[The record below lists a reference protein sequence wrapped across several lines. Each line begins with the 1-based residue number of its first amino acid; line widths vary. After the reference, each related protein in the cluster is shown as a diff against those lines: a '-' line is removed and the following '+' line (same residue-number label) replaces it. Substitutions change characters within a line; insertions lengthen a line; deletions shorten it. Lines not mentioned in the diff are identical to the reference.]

1 MKTSVQ
7 RWQAAGLVAACLTAM
22 LACSPTSS
30 NTTSTTTGN
39 ATGNTS
45 PAEREKRERAYRANN
60 LGVALLEQLKYPE
73 AAGAFRDALAVD
85 PALGLA
91 HLNLSLALLYA
102 QDFAGAQHEA
112 ELAAQQL
119 PEAPQPQYVLGLIA
133 RSQSRN
139 DVARAQFDRVRQ
151 SEPTDVGVNINVAQI
166 ALEDQ
171 RYADAI
177 AVLRPVV
184 ESEPSNV
191 TAAYVFGLALT
202 RNGTTEEGQ
211 RWLEKAQE
219 LRRSGYAVTF
229 GTGYLEQGHLAEA
242 LASTGREPELLAPPS
257 RVVFTATT
265 LAPRPAADAAA
276 ASSGDSGGTGGALT
290 TFDIDAD
297 GDLDAVTVEAGGLRV
312 LRNDGASTSAGS
324 AWTDVTASSG
334 LSSGRTGAEAVTAVA
349 ADFDNDGA
357 SDLFVFRASASSL
370 YRNDGK
376 GHFTDVTA
384 RAGFP
389 SFTGTPTAVAWV
401 DVDHDGDV
409 DLVLGGSG
417 GRPQLL
423 RNNRDGSFTD
433 VSAAA
438 RLDHAGE
445 VVAIVPS
452 DYDNHRDVDLLFA
465 YRDAAPVLYANQRDG
480 SFRDVT
486 ASTGLSSIASV
497 ISGVLAAGTGDV
509 NKDDAPDFIFATA
522 RGVVAAVS
530 DGRGRFSSQ
539 AVADISGLIAVQ
551 VFDYDADGLLDV
563 VAWAGDGPHTWRN
576 EGRSWRDVTNT
587 LVSAAPA
594 AGMTAAAR
602 GPVSARAVAAAD
614 FDGDGHTDLAALA
627 ADTAWLWRSSGDPS
641 RHSLRLA
648 LRGLVSNKAGVG
660 AKVQIRA
667 GGLSSRLEL
676 SVASPAVAPADVVF
690 GLGERAAAD
699 VVRVLWPSGILQA
712 EVADSGRSAVI
723 EELDRKPSS
732 CPFLFTWN
740 GERFEFVTDFLG
752 GGEMGD
758 WVAPGRFNSPDP
770 LEYVRIRGD
779 QLQARDGA
787 FSLRVTNELEETLF
801 LDHVQLLAIAHPA
814 DVAIFP
820 NEGMTDPP
828 KPHRLHAV
836 ADVRAAGH
844 VSDEHGHDV
853 TARVAA
859 RDWQAPDDFTLAAIR
874 GYAAPHALTID
885 VGVVRRPVL
894 LLTAWTDYAF
904 SSDNVAAQQ
913 AGLTSELPSLSVEEA
928 GGRWRPLDVTIGLP
942 VGRPQTIAVDLTG
955 QLRPGEHVVRLATNM
970 RIYWDQIAVGE
981 ATAARPLTDT
991 LDASTAVLR
1000 ERGFSAEV
1008 RSDRRRPTLYD
1019 YDQVTLTSPWKA
1031 MAGHF
1036 TRPGDVRA
1044 LVTATDDQFV
1054 IARPGDEVALQF
1066 PATSLAPLPTGWTR
1080 TYLLRADG
1088 FSKEMDPNSGSP
1100 YTVEPLPFHRMTQYP
1115 YDPAR
1120 ERYPDT
1126 AAQRAYRD
1134 AFNTRVSVRP
1144 LPPLTPAAPL
1154 PAASPAGH

>member
-1 MKTSVQ
+1 MN
-7 RWQAAGLVAACLTAM
+7 AAD
-22 LACSPTSS
+22 
-30 NTTSTTTGN
+30 
-39 ATGNTS
+39 
-45 PAEREKRERAYRANN
+45 REKRERAYRANN

-73 AAGAFRDALAVD
+73 AATAFRDALAID

-119 PEAPQPQYVLGLIA
+119 PEASQPQYVLGLIA

-177 AVLRPVV
+177 GVLRPVV
-184 ESEPSNV
+184 EAEPSNV
-191 TAAYVFGLALT
+191 TAAYVYGLALT
-202 RNGTTEEGQ
+202 RNGATEEGQ

-242 LASTGREPELLAPPS
+242 LASTGREPDLLAPLSS
-257 RVVFTATT
+257 RVVFTAAT
-265 LAPRPAADAAA
+265 LAPRRATDAASA
-276 ASSGDSGGTGGALT
+276 PSVDPAGARGSLT
-290 TFDIDAD
+290 TFDVDGD
-297 GDLDAVTVEAGGLRV
+297 GDLDALLVEAGGLR
-312 LRNDGASTSAGS
+312 LLQNDGTPSTGP
-324 AWTDVTASSG
+324 AWTDVTAASG
-334 LSSGRTGAEAVTAVA
+334 LGGARAGTPAVTAVA

-357 SDLFVFRASASSL
+357 SDLFVFRATASGL

-376 GHFTDVTA
+376 GHFSDVTA

-389 SFTGTPTAVAWV
+389 PFAATPTAVAWV

-409 DLVLGGSG
+409 DLVLAGSA

-438 RLDHAGE
+438 RLDHAGD

-465 YRDAAPVLYANQRDG
+465 YRDAPPVLYANQRDG
-480 SFRDVT
+480 GFRDVT
-486 ASTGLSSIASV
+486 ASTGLTSAV
-497 ISGVLAAGTGDV
+497 PAGGVVAAGTGDI
-509 NKDDAPDFIFATA
+509 NKDDAPDFIFATT
-522 RGVVAAVS
+522 RGVVAALS
-530 DGRGRFSSQ
+530 DGRGRFSTQ
-539 AVADISGLIAVQ
+539 PIAEIAGLVAVQ
-551 VFDYDADGLLDV
+551 VLDYDDDGLLDV
-563 VAWAGDGPHTWRN
+563 VAWSSDGPHAWRN

-587 LVSAAPA
+587 AIA
-594 AGMTAAAR
+594 TAAAGAGVTASAR
-602 GPVSARAVAAAD
+602 GPIAARAVAAGD

-627 ADTAWLWRSSGDPS
+627 ADTAWLWRNSGDPG
-641 RHSLRLA
+641 RHSLRIA
-648 LRGLVSNKAGVG
+648 LRGLVSNKASVG
-660 AKVQIRA
+660 AKLQIRA
-667 GGLSSRLEL
+667 ASLSSRLEL
-676 SVASPAVAPADVVF
+676 SAASPAVAPADVVF
-690 GLGERAAAD
+690 GLGERPAAD
-699 VVRVLWPSGILQA
+699 VIRVLWPSGILQA
-712 EVADSGRSAVI
+712 EVVDSGGSSAPLVRPAPVVI

-779 QLQARDGA
+779 QLKARDGVI
-787 FSLRVTNELEETLF
+787 SLRVTNELEETLF
-801 LDHVQLLAIAHPA
+801 LDQVQLVAIAHPA

-828 KPHRLHAV
+828 KPHRLHPV
-836 ADVRAAGH
+836 AHVRPVARA
-844 VSDEHGHDV
+844 SDEHGHDV

-874 GYAAPHALTID
+874 GYAEPHTLTID
-885 VGVVRRPVL
+885 VGHVSRPVL

-913 AGLTSELPSLSVEEA
+913 AGLTSELPSLSVQDA
-928 GGRWRPLDVTIGLP
+928 AGRWRPLDVTIGLP
-942 VGRPQTIAVDLTG
+942 VGRPQTIAIDLTG
-955 QLRPGEHVVRLATNM
+955 QLRPGERVVRLATNM
-970 RIYWDQIAVGE
+970 RIYWDQVAVGE
-981 ATAARPLTDT
+981 ATAAQPLTAT

-1000 ERGFSAEV
+1000 ERGFSAEL
-1008 RSDRRRPTLYD
+1008 RSGRQRPTLYD

-1036 TRPGDVRA
+1036 TRPGDVRTLLA
-1044 LVTATDDQFV
+1044 ATDDQFV

-1066 PATSLAPLPTGWTR
+1066 PATALAPLPDGWTR

-1100 YTVEPLPFHRMTQYP
+1100 YTVEPLPFHRMTRYP
-1115 YDPAR
+1115 YDSTR
-1120 ERYPDT
+1120 ERYPET
-1126 AAQRAYRD
+1126 AASRAWRD
-1134 AFNTRVSVRP
+1134 AFNTRLSVRP
-1144 LPPLTPAAPL
+1144 LPPLAPLASPAAPSTA
-1154 PAASPAGH
+1154 PTGGH